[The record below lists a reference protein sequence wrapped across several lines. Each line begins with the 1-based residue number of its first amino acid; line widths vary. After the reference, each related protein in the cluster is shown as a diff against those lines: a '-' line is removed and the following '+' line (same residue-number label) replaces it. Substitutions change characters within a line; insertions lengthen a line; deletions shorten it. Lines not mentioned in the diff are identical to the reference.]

1 MSFVSLGG
9 DGSARPTF
17 FEMVAAD
24 RLMGSLKAATMY
36 SFSVMKSPPAPP
48 PPRPFPGTTLRPSGR
63 CRYRALVWRLPCA
76 CHLSLLALLSP
87 ASKRGRAAVACS
99 NWALRPPC
107 CTPDRTTSCTA
118 G

>member
-48 PPRPFPGTTLRPSGR
+48 PP
-63 CRYRALVWRLPCA
+63 
-76 CHLSLLALLSP
+76 LSP
-87 ASKRGRAAVACS
+87 APLSDPAAVAVT
-99 NWALRPPC
+99 ALWFGDFLAHAISAC
-107 CTPDRTTSCTA
+107 
-118 G
+118 

>member
-36 SFSVMKSPPAPP
+36 SLSVMTP
-48 PPRPFPGTTLRPSGR
+48 PPRF
-63 CRYRALVWRLPCA
+63 RAGPLQRDV
-76 CHLSLLALLSP
+76 
-87 ASKRGRAAVACS
+87 
-99 NWALRPPC
+99 
-107 CTPDRTTSCTA
+107 
-118 G
+118 